1 MIYIVL
7 FIIIALI
14 ISFIIFSIIEV
25 YSKILKKESK
35 AFFGIVI
42 CIISFFFMMK
52 LRNHLI
58 KNELVENIKIAKLEQ
73 ENSTF
78 SKEELSNI
86 TIVEEKI
93 RAEDTDIYVILMPKK
108 DTIYL
113 NRDSRNKNKF
123 WVHYKKYEFLKL
135 TAPIGYITKN

>member
-35 AFFGIVI
+35 AFFGMVI
-42 CIISFFFMMK
+42 SFISFFLMMK

-73 ENSTF
+73 ENSAF

-93 RAEDTDIYVILMPKK
+93 RAEDTDIYVILLPRK

-113 NRDSRNKNKF
+113 NRDFHNKNKF
-123 WVHYKKYEFLKL
+123 WVHYKKYEVLKL

>member
-7 FIIIALI
+7 FIIIALT

-42 CIISFFFMMK
+42 CIISCFLMMK

-73 ENSTF
+73 ENSAF

-93 RAEDTDIYVILMPKK
+93 RAEDKDIYVILMPKK

>member
-7 FIIIALI
+7 FIIIALT
-14 ISFIIFSIIEV
+14 ISFIIFLIIEV

-35 AFFGIVI
+35 AFFGMVI
-42 CIISFFFMMK
+42 SFISFFLMMK
-52 LRNHLI
+52 LRNHLV

-73 ENSTF
+73 ENSAF

-93 RAEDTDIYVILMPKK
+93 RAEDKDIYVILMPKK